1 MSTKINSH
9 SQFSMG
15 FWLIIFATI
24 NALLM
29 TVISLTL
36 GDWTTSFVSKL
47 YLICAMT
54 TQFIMLNY
62 VLALIIYLLTFF
74 ISSAQLRIKTS
85 IVIFAIAQLVI
96 ITNIKVYS
104 LYHFHLN
111 SMVANLF
118 MGGALLENLSFSM
131 IMWLSLVGIILIALL
146 AEYAIGRAAQQYVAN
161 KKPHTG
167 KYISG
172 AIVAMIAIQ
181 LLNGF
186 ADAFSWKEVT
196 FQNRYIPW
204 MQAATMRKQISRMG
218 FTITNEKNNTL
229 KNDFSALQYPL
240 EPLTCATQTPP
251 NIVIL
256 VVDSLRADMLTT
268 DIMPHTSAIATTSLT
283 FNNHFSTGNSTRY
296 GLFGLMYGIPGSYW
310 NAMLTEE
317 KGSVLFDIT
326 QAMHYQHYIYGSS
339 KLTFPEFDR
348 TIFSKLREEI
358 HSGSKVSSA
367 DNDAEITQLLIEDIH
382 NADNQKPFFGFA
394 FFDAPHAFSLPEN
407 YPHTFQPML
416 DQVNYMALNNDY
428 DATEFFNR
436 YKTTAHF
443 VDELIEKVYQEL
455 AAKKLLEN
463 TIVIITSD
471 HGQEFNDTKQ
481 NYWGHNGNF
490 SHWQTK
496 VPLVIHWPG
505 VTPHSI
511 TELTSHEDVLPT
523 LLKNA
528 LGCTT
533 SIEKFSTGK
542 NLLGDIS
549 QNRSLLFESWTERA
563 IKHDD
568 NIYLF
573 NNLGSSSTLD
583 DNYKPKNNSPIPAA
597 LLQENL
603 RRMSQFAK

>member
-1 MSTKINSH
+1 MKIKSH
-9 SQFSMG
+9 LPFSMG
-15 FWLIIFATI
+15 YWLIIFAAI

-29 TVISLTL
+29 TLTTLTL
-36 GDWTTSFVSKL
+36 GDWSASFISKL
-47 YLICAMT
+47 YLVCAMT
-54 TQFIMLNY
+54 TQFIAINF
-62 VLALIIYLLTFF
+62 VLALLLYALTFL
-74 ISSAQLRIKTS
+74 ISSIQVRIRICIAVFALAQLI
-85 IVIFAIAQLVI
+85 I
-96 ITNIKVYS
+96 ITNIKVYA

-111 SMVANLF
+111 SMVVNLF

-131 IMWLSLVGIILIALL
+131 IMWVSLVAVIFIALL
-146 AEYAIGRAAQQYVAN
+146 AEYAIARWVERYVSSTI
-161 KKPHTG
+161 PRTG
-167 KYISG
+167 EYIAG
-172 AIVAMIAIQ
+172 AVFAMISIQ

-186 ADAFSWKEVT
+186 ADAFSWKEIT

-204 MQAATMRKQISRMG
+204 MQAMTMRKQLSRVG
-218 FTITNEKNNTL
+218 FTITNEKSATL
-229 KNDFSALQYPL
+229 KSELSALQYPL
-240 EPLTCATQTPP
+240 EQLACSTQTPP
-251 NIVIL
+251 NIIML
-256 VVDSLRADMLTT
+256 VVDSLRADMLTP
-268 DIMPHTSAIATTSLT
+268 DIMPHTTDIAKTALR

-326 QAMHYQHYIYGSS
+326 QSMNYQHHIYGSS

-348 TIFSKLREEI
+348 TIFSTLRNQLYN
-358 HSGSKVSSA
+358 GTRTSSA
-367 DNDAEITQLLIEDIH
+367 DNDTEIAQHLIEDIRK
-382 NADNQKPFFGFA
+382 NDGQKPFFGFA
-394 FFDAPHAFSLPEN
+394 FFDSPHAFSLPEN

-436 YKTTAHF
+436 YKTTAHY
-443 VDELIEKVYQEL
+443 VDELIANVYQEL
-455 AAKKLLEN
+455 ENKNLLAN

-490 SHWQTK
+490 SRWQTK

-505 VTPHSI
+505 INSRT
-511 TELTSHEDVLPT
+511 TDELTSHEDVLPT
-523 LLKNA
+523 LLQNA

-568 NIYLF
+568 KIYLF
-573 NNLGSSSTLD
+573 NNLGNSSTLD
-583 DNYKPKNNSPIPAA
+583 DDYKPQNNSPIPAA

-603 RRMSQFAK
+603 QRMSQFMKK